1 MQNIFFLDPRCLNRV
16 IHIFFSSV
24 LLATALAVLAGCGGG
39 LPDSGSTT
47 GSTSATSGTSAPA
60 SGSTVDNS
68 ILPINPAD
76 SLTIALTNAAGAS
89 GAAISA
95 NSPGTVTATVKDPTG
110 APVPRALVTF
120 LTDATKATI
129 APATAVTDAAG
140 VATAQVTGVGVTA
153 ANSTLTATA
162 GTPPVTVTQSIGF
175 AVGP

>member
-1 MQNIFFLDPRCLNRV
+1 MQNIFFLDPRCLNRA
-16 IHIFFSSV
+16 IHIFFASV
-24 LLATALAVLAGCGGG
+24 LLASALAVLAGCGGG

-47 GSTSATSGTSAPA
+47 GSTSATSVPA

>member
-1 MQNIFFLDPRCLNRV
+1 MQNIFFLDPRCLNRA
-16 IHIFFSSV
+16 IHIFFASV
-24 LLATALAVLAGCGGG
+24 LLASALAVLAGCGGG

-47 GSTSATSGTSAPA
+47 GSTSGASVQA